1 MVSIHLY
8 YSHRK
13 IFYLFLT
20 KINSKMETLGVLT
33 FLAIIGMA
41 FWLLIFL
48 ALFIPFWITLFFV
61 QQINPK
67 LANRLVGSKED
78 PQAD

>member
-1 MVSIHLY
+1 M
-8 YSHRK
+8 
-13 IFYLFLT
+13 T